1 MLSSEEVEEYTSTP
15 PFLRAKISTGRRWGR
30 LNEVESIKDSE
41 LIKDM
46 EDYLR
51 EQSERNALLFLY
63 GIYSGFRIS
72 DIIDKR
78 VRDVKGKMDF
88 DMIEK
93 KTGKVRKIPIHPK
106 LKKAIDSY
114 IVDKKDYEFLFK
126 SRKGSNAPITRQQAY
141 RVLRDAG
148 KKFGLR
154 SIGTHTMRKTFGY
167 HLYQQTQDINLVQS
181 VLGHSSPEITKT
193 YIGITRERMYDAI
206 RRLKY

>member
-1 MLSSEEVEEYTSTP
+1 V
-15 PFLRAKISTGRRWGR
+15 RR
-30 LNEVESIKDSE
+30 LNAVEPIKDAE
-41 LIKDM
+41 LIKDV

-78 VRDVKGKMDF
+78 VRDVKGRMDF
-88 DMIEK
+88 DVTEK

-114 IVDKKDYEFLFK
+114 IADKKDYEFLFK
-126 SRKGSNAPITRQQAY
+126 SRKGRNAPITRQQAY
-141 RVLRDAG
+141 RVLNDAG
-148 KKFGLR
+148 KKFGLQL
-154 SIGTHTMRKTFGY
+154 IGTHTMRKTFGY
-167 HLYQQTQDINLVQS
+167 HLYQQTRDINLVQS
-181 VLGHSSPEITKT
+181 VLGHYSPEITKT
-193 YIGITRERMYDAI
+193 YIGITQERMYDAI